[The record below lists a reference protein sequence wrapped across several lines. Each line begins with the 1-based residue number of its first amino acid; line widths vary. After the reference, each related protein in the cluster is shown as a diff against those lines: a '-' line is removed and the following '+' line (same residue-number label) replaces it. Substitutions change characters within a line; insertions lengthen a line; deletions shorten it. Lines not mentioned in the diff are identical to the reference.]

1 MCSGDRRGKK
11 GVMRLPVTGTSWISK
26 LNDIIRRK
34 SLLYLSKFTI
44 DSTSVDVQALNA
56 NQIEKYTK
64 ESWSLS
70 FLQTRVCP
78 SLFLCLE
85 FLFGLVW
92 SILSFIL
99 WLLPGFLP
107 EHTSSNQAP
116 HWSFFFFFNFFI
128 FFLVGGGLLFCKCL
142 RSFSQEHLVTSCIA
156 CTMPWVPSPA
166 PR

>member
-64 ESWSLS
+64 ES
-70 FLQTRVCP
+70 
-78 SLFLCLE
+78 
-85 FLFGLVW
+85 
-92 SILSFIL
+92 
-99 WLLPGFLP
+99 
-107 EHTSSNQAP
+107 
-116 HWSFFFFFNFFI
+116 
-128 FFLVGGGLLFCKCL
+128 
-142 RSFSQEHLVTSCIA
+142 
-156 CTMPWVPSPA
+156 
-166 PR
+166 